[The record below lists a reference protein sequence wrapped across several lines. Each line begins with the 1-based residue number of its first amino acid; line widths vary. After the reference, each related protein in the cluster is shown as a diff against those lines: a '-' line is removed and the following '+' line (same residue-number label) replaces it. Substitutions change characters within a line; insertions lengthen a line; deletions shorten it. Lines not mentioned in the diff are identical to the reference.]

1 MKYEFILPTLFAGIT
16 ADEAAAEL
24 ERIRQKYGVLDPS
37 LVVEESRHEENV
49 LHKIFCWDDERAAE
63 LYRKQQARN
72 LIRNIRVIVT
82 NKNVDIAVRAFVN
95 VRPMAGAYRS
105 YMPTQ
110 EVIENDEAYKDLL
123 EQARGDMEDFI
134 TKYAQIEELNP
145 VKAEMLKE
153 LAK

>member
-1 MKYEFILPTLFAGIT
+1 MKYEFILPRLFAGIT

-24 ERIRQKYGVLDPS
+24 ERIRQKYGTLDPS

-63 LYRKQQARN
+63 LYRRQQARD

-82 NKNVDIAVRAFVN
+82 NKNVEVAVRAFVN
-95 VRPMAGAYRS
+95 VRPAEGTYRS

-110 EVIENDEAYKDLL
+110 EVIKNDEAYKDLL
-123 EQARGDMEDFI
+123 EQARNDMEDFI